1 MQNVEK
7 LLIKRLI
14 TANRG
19 KLASYCFTITFSTMA
34 IILLLLS
41 IKNNL
46 YNTGFI
52 SGLILL
58 ILVSTG
64 LVCWFNCRLFFN
76 KNNNINNNL
85 VITGASSRLIFNI
98 YYKTL
103 DVRINN
109 VANIISLI
117 LSLLFAPTTLHYFN
131 NNVVGDSNEFMPINY
146 NVLELL
152 TIIITI
158 RVVFLLITALS
169 FYDALKS
176 FNNTD
181 NSEIIPTISSKTGK
195 IIINPNNSDNDS
207 NIALFN
213 SVGFNNIALN
223 GGILVIFLFLMHGIT
238 YNNIRLFNN
247 MLLECLTS
255 FIINIITNANITT
268 FISLILIILVSFS
281 CWIVYSISFQ
291 VKIANNRRKHSKIG
305 CLLSTL
311 SWNNSIE
318 NKSFVKSIMLTMLI
332 GLTLTSTI
340 NTISVTNSV
349 SNRATYS
356 VAYYANSKIRLRAS
370 AGLKNFQP
378 ELAKS
383 LKNKG
388 FKPILVSANIARV
401 PQIRED
407 LTYYAVKGN
416 PFNKSITFD
425 HSAGKTWG
433 QGIVI
438 DGRLAKELGAKIG
451 SKLTLPDFNKSAKNV
466 ENPRKTA
473 KIVAIIDN
481 PVFGRSIIY
490 PSNLI
495 KGFNY
500 SYVTSVY
507 ATGKPVNT
515 IVKPSMFDQRNQY
528 VWLSHADVVHMG
540 GTTPAYYNLRS
551 VYWLTSIIMA
561 LNLSGLLTL
570 LLTHIIMSR
579 SLLETLKL
587 CGFTR
592 KLLTK
597 FIMSPIMTAT
607 FVSTL
612 LSTIVGT
619 IIGLL
624 INSNSLS
631 LFNVQDICY
640 FVILQLW
647 LIIIAYVITFIMSKI
662 IIRQQLAIMNK
673 D

>member
-1 MQNVEK
+1 MRSVEK

-14 TANRG
+14 VANRG
-19 KLASYCFTITFSTMA
+19 KLVSYCFTITFSTMA
-34 IILLLLS
+34 ILLLLLS

-103 DVRINN
+103 GVRVNN

-131 NNVVGDSNEFMPINY
+131 NNVVGDNNEFMPINY
-146 NVLELL
+146 NIIELSA
-152 TIIITI
+152 IIITI
-158 RVVFLLITALS
+158 RIIFLLVTALS
-169 FYDALKS
+169 FHKS
-176 FNNTD
+176 LVTFDNISN
-181 NSEIIPTISSKTGK
+181 NSETIPTISSKSGK
-195 IIINPNNSDNDS
+195 IVVKPDVSSNNS
-207 NIALFN
+207 NITPISSAGL
-213 SVGFNNIALN
+213 NNIVLN
-223 GGILVIFLFLMHGIT
+223 SGILLVLTCFMHGIG
-238 YNNIRLFNN
+238 YNRLFNN

-255 FIINIITNANITT
+255 FIKNIIANANVTT
-268 FISLILIILVSFS
+268 FISLLLIVIVSFN

-291 VKIANNRRKHSKIG
+291 VKIANNRRKKSKIG

-311 SWNNSIE
+311 SWNNSVE
-318 NKSFVKSIMLTMLI
+318 NKGFIKSIMLTMLI

-356 VAYYANSKIRLRAS
+356 AAYYANSKIRLRAS

-378 ELAKS
+378 ELVKS

-425 HSAGKTWG
+425 RDASKTWG

-438 DGRLAKELGAKIG
+438 DGRLAKELGAKVG
-451 SKLTLPDFNKSAKNV
+451 SKLTLPDFNKNAKNV
-466 ENPRKTA
+466 EKSRKTA

-481 PVFGRSIIY
+481 PIFGRSIIY

-500 SYVTSVY
+500 SYITSVY
-507 ATGKPVNT
+507 ATGKPANT
-515 IVKPSMFDQRNQY
+515 TVKPSMFDPRNQY

-540 GTTPAYYNLRS
+540 GTSPAYYNLRS

-561 LNLSGLLTL
+561 INLSGLLTL

-619 IIGLL
+619 IIGLAF
-624 INSNSLS
+624 NSNSLS
-631 LFNVQDICY
+631 LFNVQDVCY
-640 FVILQLW
+640 FIILQLW
-647 LIIIAYVITFIMSKI
+647 SIIIAYIITFIMSKI

-673 D
+673 N

>member
-1 MQNVEK
+1 MQNVER
-7 LLIKRLI
+7 LLIKHLI
-14 TANRG
+14 VANRG
-19 KLASYCFTITFSTMA
+19 KLVSYCFTITFSTMA

-46 YNTGFI
+46 YNINFI

-85 VITGASSRLIFNI
+85 VTTGASSRLIFNI

-103 DVRINN
+103 GVRVNN
-109 VANIISLI
+109 VANIISLM

-131 NNVVGDSNEFMPINY
+131 NNVVGDNNEFMPINY
-146 NVLELL
+146 NIAELA

-158 RVVFLLITALS
+158 RIIFLLITALS
-169 FYDALKS
+169 FHKS
-176 FNNTD
+176 LVTYNISN
-181 NSEIIPTISSKTGK
+181 NSETIPTISSKSGK
-195 IIINPNNSDNDS
+195 IVVKPDVSSNNSNVTP
-207 NIALFN
+207 IKPTGL
-213 SVGFNNIALN
+213 NNIVLN
-223 GGILVIFLFLMHGIT
+223 GGILLVLACFMHGIG
-238 YNNIRLFNN
+238 YNRLFNN

-255 FIINIITNANITT
+255 FIKNIITNANVTT
-268 FISLILIILVSFS
+268 FISLLLIVIVGFS
-281 CWIVYSISFQ
+281 CWIIYSISFQ
-291 VKIANNRRKHSKIG
+291 VKIANNRRKKSKIG

-311 SWNNSIE
+311 SWNNSVE
-318 NKSFVKSIMLTMLI
+318 NKGFIKSIMLTMLI

-356 VAYYANSKIRLRAS
+356 AAYYANSKIRLRAS

-425 HSAGKTWG
+425 RDASKTWG

-438 DGRLAKELGAKIG
+438 DERLAKELGAKVS

-466 ENPRKTA
+466 EKSRKTA

-507 ATGKPVNT
+507 ATGKPAST
-515 IVKPSMFDQRNQY
+515 IVKPSMFDPRSQY

-540 GTTPAYYNLRS
+540 GTSPAYYNLRA

-561 LNLSGLLTL
+561 INLSELLTL

-592 KLLTK
+592 KLLIK

-619 IIGLL
+619 IIGLAF
-624 INSNSLS
+624 NSNSLS
-631 LFNVQDICY
+631 LFNVQDVCY
-640 FVILQLW
+640 FIILQLW
-647 LIIIAYVITFIMSKI
+647 LIIIAYVITFIMSKV

>member
-14 TANRG
+14 VANRG
-19 KLASYCFTITFSTMA
+19 KLVSYCFTITFSTMA

-85 VITGASSRLIFNI
+85 VITGASSHLIFNI

-103 DVRINN
+103 GVRVNN
-109 VANIISLI
+109 VTNIISLI

-131 NNVVGDSNEFMPINY
+131 NNVVGDNNEFMPINY
-146 NVLELL
+146 NILELL

-158 RVVFLLITALS
+158 RIVFLLITALS
-169 FYDALKS
+169 FYKALKS
-176 FNNTD
+176 FNNGS
-181 NSEIIPTISSKTGK
+181 NSETIPTISSKTGK
-195 IIINPNNSDNDS
+195 IVIKSNNSNNNA
-207 NIALFN
+207 NIIRIN
-213 SVGFNNIALN
+213 SAGFNNIALN
-223 GGILVIFLFLMHGIT
+223 GGILVILLFLMHGIT
-238 YNNIRLFNN
+238 YNDNFLFNN

-255 FIINIITNANITT
+255 FIKNIATNANILT
-268 FISLILIILVSFS
+268 IVSLLLIVIVSFS
-281 CWIVYSISFQ
+281 CWIAYSIVFH
-291 VKIANNRRKHSKIG
+291 VKIANNRRKKSKIG

-311 SWNNSIE
+311 SWNNSVE
-318 NKSFVKSIMLTMLI
+318 NKGFVKSIMLAMLI

-356 VAYYANSKIRLRAS
+356 AAYYANSKIRLRAS
-370 AGLKNFQP
+370 AGLKNFHH
-378 ELAKS
+378 ELTKS

-425 HSAGKTWG
+425 REASKTWG

-438 DGRLAKELGAKIG
+438 DRQLAKELGAKVG

-507 ATGKPVNT
+507 ATGKPPST
-515 IVKPSMFDQRNQY
+515 IVKPSMFDPLNQY
-528 VWLSHADVVHMG
+528 VWLSHADVIHMG
-540 GTTPAYYNLRS
+540 GTSPAYYNLRS

-561 LNLSGLLTL
+561 INLSGLLTL

-607 FVSTL
+607 LVSTL
-612 LSTIVGT
+612 LSTIAGT

-624 INSNSLS
+624 LNSSSLS
-631 LFNVQDICY
+631 LFNVQDIGY
-640 FVILQLW
+640 FIILQLW
-647 LIIIAYVITFIMSKI
+647 LVIIAYAITFIMSKI

-673 D
+673 N

>member
-14 TANRG
+14 VANRG
-19 KLASYCFTITFSTMA
+19 KLVSYCFTITFSTMA
-34 IILLLLS
+34 ILLLLLS

-103 DVRINN
+103 GVRVNN

-131 NNVVGDSNEFMPINY
+131 NNVVGDNNEFMPINY
-146 NVLELL
+146 NIIELSA
-152 TIIITI
+152 IIITI
-158 RVVFLLITALS
+158 RIIFLLITALS
-169 FYDALKS
+169 FHKS
-176 FNNTD
+176 LVTFNNISN
-181 NSEIIPTISSKTGK
+181 NSETIPTISSKSGK
-195 IIINPNNSDNDS
+195 IVIKPDVSSNNSNVTP
-207 NIALFN
+207 IKPTGL
-213 SVGFNNIALN
+213 NNIVLN
-223 GGILVIFLFLMHGIT
+223 SGILLVLACFMHGIG
-238 YNNIRLFNN
+238 YNRLFNN

-255 FIINIITNANITT
+255 FIKNIITNANVTT
-268 FISLILIILVSFS
+268 FVSLLLIVIVSFN

-291 VKIANNRRKHSKIG
+291 VKIANNRRKKSKIG

-318 NKSFVKSIMLTMLI
+318 NKGFIKSIMLTMLI

-356 VAYYANSKIRLRAS
+356 AAYYANSKIRLRAS

-378 ELAKS
+378 ALVKS
-383 LKNKG
+383 LQNAD

-416 PFNKSITFD
+416 PFNTSITFD
-425 HSAGKTWG
+425 REASKTWG
-433 QGIVI
+433 QGVVI

-451 SKLTLPDFNKSAKNV
+451 SKLTLPDFNKNTKNV
-466 ENPRKTA
+466 EKSRKMA
-473 KIVAIIDN
+473 KVVAIIDN

-490 PSNLI
+490 PSSLI

-507 ATGKPVNT
+507 ATGKPANT
-515 IVKPSMFDQRNQY
+515 IVKPSMFDPRNQY
-528 VWLSHADVVHMG
+528 VWLSHADVVHIG
-540 GTTPAYYNLRS
+540 GTSPAYYNLRA

-561 LNLSGLLTL
+561 INLSGLLTL

-579 SLLETLKL
+579 SLLETLKS

-631 LFNVQDICY
+631 LFNVQDVCY
-640 FVILQLW
+640 FIILQLW

-673 D
+673 N

>member
-14 TANRG
+14 VANRG

-46 YNTGFI
+46 YNTNFI

-58 ILVSTG
+58 ILASTG

-76 KNNNINNNL
+76 KNNTINNNL
-85 VITGASSRLIFNI
+85 ITTGASGRLIFNI

-103 DVRINN
+103 GVKVNN

-117 LSLLFAPTTLHYFN
+117 LALLFAPTTLHYFN

-146 NVLELL
+146 NVLELA
-152 TIIITI
+152 TIITTI
-158 RVVFLLITALS
+158 RVIFLIIMALS
-169 FYDALKS
+169 FRKTLKS
-176 FNNTD
+176 LNNAN
-181 NSEIIPTISSKTGK
+181 NSETIPTISSKTGK
-195 IIINPNNSDNDS
+195 IVIKPNNSDNDS

-213 SVGFNNIALN
+213 STGLNKIALN
-223 GGILVIFLFLMHGIT
+223 CGILVILVCVMHGIA
-238 YNNIRLFNN
+238 YNNNFLFNN
-247 MLLECLTS
+247 LLLESLTD
-255 FIINIITNANITT
+255 FVKATITNATVLTI
-268 FISLILIILVSFS
+268 ISLILVIIVGGG
-281 CWIVYSISFQ
+281 CWWIYAISFQ
-291 VKIANNRRKHSKIG
+291 IKIANNRRKHSKIG

-318 NKSFVKSIMLTMLI
+318 NKGFVKSIMLTMLI

-356 VAYYANSKIRLRAS
+356 AAYYANSKIRLRAS

-378 ELAKS
+378 ALVKS
-383 LKNKG
+383 LQNAD

-407 LTYYAVKGN
+407 LAYYAVKGN

-425 HSAGKTWG
+425 REASKTWG

-451 SKLTLPDFNKSAKNV
+451 SKLTLPDFNKNAKNV
-466 ENPRKTA
+466 EKSRKMA
-473 KIVAIIDN
+473 KVVAIIDN

-500 SYVTSVY
+500 SYVTSIY
-507 ATGKPVNT
+507 ATGKPTNT
-515 IVKPSMFDQRNQY
+515 TVKPSMFDPRNQY

-540 GTTPAYYNLRS
+540 GTSPAYYNLRS

-561 LNLSGLLTL
+561 INLSGLLTL

-607 FVSTL
+607 LVSTL
-612 LSTIVGT
+612 LSTIAGT

-624 INSNSLS
+624 LNSSSLS
-631 LFNVQDICY
+631 LFNVQDIGY
-640 FVILQLW
+640 FIILQLW
-647 LIIIAYVITFIMSKI
+647 LVIIAYVITFIMSKI
-662 IIRQQLAIMNK
+662 IIRQQLVIMNK
-673 D
+673 N

>member
-1 MQNVEK
+1 MKNVEK

-14 TANRG
+14 IANRG

-103 DVRINN
+103 GVRVNN
-109 VANIISLI
+109 VANIISLM

-131 NNVVGDSNEFMPINY
+131 NNVVGDNNEFMPINY
-146 NVLELL
+146 NIIELSA
-152 TIIITI
+152 IIITI
-158 RVVFLLITALS
+158 RIIFLPITALS
-169 FYDALKS
+169 FHKS
-176 FNNTD
+176 LVTFNNISN
-181 NSEIIPTISSKTGK
+181 NSETIPTISSKSGK
-195 IIINPNNSDNDS
+195 IVVKPDVSSNNS
-207 NIALFN
+207 NITPISSAGL
-213 SVGFNNIALN
+213 NNIVLN
-223 GGILVIFLFLMHGIT
+223 SGILLVLTCFMHGIG
-238 YNNIRLFNN
+238 YNNILLFNN

-255 FIINIITNANITT
+255 FIKNIITNANVTT

-281 CWIVYSISFQ
+281 CWIVYSIVFH
-291 VKIANNRRKHSKIG
+291 VKIANNRLKRSKIG

-318 NKSFVKSIMLTMLI
+318 NKGFVKSIMLTMLI

-340 NTISVTNSV
+340 NTISITNSV

-356 VAYYANSKIRLRAS
+356 AVYYANSKIRLRAS
-370 AGLKNFQP
+370 ARLKNFQP
-378 ELAKS
+378 ELDKS

-425 HSAGKTWG
+425 RDASKTWG

-438 DGRLAKELGAKIG
+438 DRRLAKSLGAKIG
-451 SKLTLPDFNKSAKNV
+451 SKLTLPDFSKRAKNV

-473 KIVAIIDN
+473 RIVAIIGN
-481 PVFGRSIIY
+481 PIFGRSIIY
-490 PSNLI
+490 PSSLI

-507 ATGKPVNT
+507 ATGKPTNT
-515 IVKPSMFDQRNQY
+515 IVKPSIFDPRNQY
-528 VWLSHADVVHMG
+528 VWLSHDDVVHMG
-540 GTTPAYYNLRS
+540 GTSPAYYNLRS

-561 LNLSGLLTL
+561 INLSGLLTL

-579 SLLETLKL
+579 KLLETLKS

-607 FVSTL
+607 LVSTL

-619 IIGLL
+619 SIGLL
-624 INSNSLS
+624 LNSSSLS
-631 LFNVQDICY
+631 LFNVQDVCY
-640 FVILQLW
+640 FIILQLG
-647 LIIIAYVITFIMSKI
+647 LIIIAYVMTFIMSKI
-662 IIRQQLAIMNK
+662 IIRQ
-673 D
+673 

>member
-103 DVRINN
+103 GVRINN

-146 NVLELL
+146 NILELL

-169 FYDALKS
+169 FYKS
-176 FNNTD
+176 LIIFNNVNN
-181 NSEIIPTISSKTGK
+181 NSETIPTISSKSGK
-195 IIINPNNSDNDS
+195 IVVKPDVSSNNS
-207 NIALFN
+207 NITPIKSTGL
-213 SVGFNNIALN
+213 NNIVLN
-223 GGILVIFLFLMHGIT
+223 SGILLVLACFMHGIE
-238 YNNIRLFNN
+238 YNNILLFNN
-247 MLLECLTS
+247 MFCIGFLATVG
-255 FIINIITNANITT
+255 FG
-268 FISLILIILVSFS
+268 
-281 CWIVYSISFQ
+281 CWWIYAISFQ

-318 NKSFVKSIMLTMLI
+318 NKGFIKSIMLTMLI

-356 VAYYANSKIRLRAS
+356 AAYYANSKIRLRAS

-378 ELAKS
+378 ALVKS
-383 LKNKG
+383 LQNAD

-401 PQIRED
+401 AQIRED

-425 HSAGKTWG
+425 RDASKTWG

-438 DGRLAKELGAKIG
+438 DGRLAKELGAKVG

-500 SYVTSVY
+500 SYITSVY
-507 ATGKPVNT
+507 ATGKPANT
-515 IVKPSMFDQRNQY
+515 IVKPSMFDPRNQY

-540 GTTPAYYNLRS
+540 GTSPAYYNLRS

-561 LNLSGLLTL
+561 INLSGLLTL

-624 INSNSLS
+624 INSNSLI

-640 FVILQLW
+640 FIILQLW

>member
-14 TANRG
+14 VANRG
-19 KLASYCFTITFSTMA
+19 KLVSYCFTITFSTMA
-34 IILLLLS
+34 ILLLLLS

-76 KNNNINNNL
+76 KNNTINNNL
-85 VITGASSRLIFNI
+85 ITTGASSRLIFNI

-103 DVRINN
+103 GVKVNN

-117 LSLLFAPTTLHYFN
+117 LALVFAPTTLHYFN
-131 NNVVGDSNEFMPINY
+131 NNIVGDNNEFMPINY
-146 NVLELL
+146 NILELA

-158 RVVFLLITALS
+158 RVIFLIITALS
-169 FYDALKS
+169 FCKTLKS
-176 FNNTD
+176 LNNAD
-181 NSEIIPTISSKTGK
+181 NSETIPTISSKTGK
-195 IIINPNNSDNDS
+195 IVIKSNNSDNGS

-213 SVGFNNIALN
+213 SVGFNNIVLN
-223 GGILVIFLFLMHGIT
+223 SGILVMLLFLMHGIA
-238 YNNIRLFNN
+238 YNNNFLFNN
-247 MLLECLTS
+247 LLLECLTS
-255 FIINIITNANITT
+255 FIKNIVTNANISTI
-268 FISLILIILVSFS
+268 ISLILVVIVGFS
-281 CWIVYSISFQ
+281 CWWIYAISFQ
-291 VKIANNRRKHSKIG
+291 VKITNNRRKHSKIG

-318 NKSFVKSIMLTMLI
+318 NKGFVKSIMLTMLI

-340 NTISVTNSV
+340 NTISITNSV

-356 VAYYANSKIRLRAS
+356 AAYYANSKIRLRAS

-378 ELAKS
+378 ELVKS

-416 PFNKSITFD
+416 PFNNSITFD
-425 HSAGKTWG
+425 REASKTWG

-438 DGRLAKELGAKIG
+438 DRRLAKELGAKIG
-451 SKLTLPDFNKSAKNV
+451 SKLTLPDFNKNAKNV
-466 ENPRKTA
+466 EKSRKTA

-500 SYVTSVY
+500 SYITSVY
-507 ATGKPVNT
+507 ATGKPANT
-515 IVKPSMFDQRNQY
+515 TVKPSMFDPRNQY

-540 GTTPAYYNLRS
+540 GTSPAYYNLKA

-561 LNLSGLLTL
+561 INLSGLLTL

-592 KLLTK
+592 KLLIK

-612 LSTIVGT
+612 LSTIAGT
-619 IIGLL
+619 SIGLL
-624 INSNSLS
+624 LNSSSLS
-631 LFNVQDICY
+631 LFNVQDIGY
-640 FVILQLW
+640 FIILQLW

>member
-1 MQNVEK
+1 MKNVEK
-7 LLIKRLI
+7 LLIKRLVV
-14 TANRG
+14 ANRG
-19 KLASYCFTITFSTMA
+19 KLSSYCFTITFSTMA

-46 YNTGFI
+46 YNTNFI

-64 LVCWFNCRLFFN
+64 FVCWFNCRLFFN

-103 DVRINN
+103 GVRINN

-169 FYDALKS
+169 FYNALKS
-176 FNNTD
+176 FNNGH
-181 NSEIIPTISSKTGK
+181 NSETIPTISSKTGRIVIK
-195 IIINPNNSDNDS
+195 SNNSDNDS
-207 NIALFN
+207 NITLFN
-213 SVGFNNIALN
+213 SVGFNNIASN
-223 GGILVIFLFLMHGIT
+223 GGILVILVCLMHGIT
-238 YNNIRLFNN
+238 YNNNFLFNN
-247 MLLECLTS
+247 LLLECLTS
-255 FIINIITNANITT
+255 FIKNIVVNANISTI
-268 FISLILIILVSFS
+268 ISLILVIIVGFG
-281 CWIVYSISFQ
+281 CWWVYAISFQ
-291 VKIANNRRKHSKIG
+291 AKIVNNRRKHSKIG

-318 NKSFVKSIMLTMLI
+318 NKGFIKSIVLTMLI

-340 NTISVTNSV
+340 NAISVTNSV

-356 VAYYANSKIRLRAS
+356 AAYYANSKIRLRAS

-378 ELAKS
+378 KLVKS
-383 LKNKG
+383 LQNAD

-425 HSAGKTWG
+425 REASKTWG

-451 SKLTLPDFNKSAKNV
+451 SKLTLPVFNKSVKNV
-466 ENPRKTA
+466 EKSTKTA

-490 PSNLI
+490 PSSLI

-507 ATGKPVNT
+507 ATGKPANT
-515 IVKPSMFDQRNQY
+515 IVKPSMFDPRNQY

-540 GTTPAYYNLRS
+540 GTSPAYYNLRA

-561 LNLSGLLTL
+561 INLSGLLTL

-607 FVSTL
+607 LVSTL
-612 LSTIVGT
+612 LSTIAGT
-619 IIGLL
+619 SIGLL
-624 INSNSLS
+624 LNSSSLS
-631 LFNVQDICY
+631 LFNVQDIGY
-640 FVILQLW
+640 FIILQLW

>member
-14 TANRG
+14 VANRG
-19 KLASYCFTITFSTMA
+19 KLVSYCFTITFSTMA
-34 IILLLLS
+34 ILLLLLS

-103 DVRINN
+103 GVRVNN

-131 NNVVGDSNEFMPINY
+131 DNVVGDNNEFMPINY
-146 NVLELL
+146 NIIELSA
-152 TIIITI
+152 IIITI
-158 RVVFLLITALS
+158 RIIFLLITALS
-169 FYDALKS
+169 FHKS
-176 FNNTD
+176 LVTFNNISN
-181 NSEIIPTISSKTGK
+181 NSETIPTISSKSGK
-195 IIINPNNSDNDS
+195 IVVKPDVSSNNSNVTP
-207 NIALFN
+207 IKPTGL
-213 SVGFNNIALN
+213 NNIVLN
-223 GGILVIFLFLMHGIT
+223 SGILLVLACFMHGIG
-238 YNNIRLFNN
+238 YNRLFNN

-255 FIINIITNANITT
+255 FIKNIITNANVTT
-268 FISLILIILVSFS
+268 FVSLLLIVIVSFN

-291 VKIANNRRKHSKIG
+291 VKIANNRRKKSKIG

-311 SWNNSIE
+311 SWNNSVE
-318 NKSFVKSIMLTMLI
+318 NKGFIKSIMLTMLI

-356 VAYYANSKIRLRAS
+356 AAYYANSKIRLRAS

-378 ELAKS
+378 ALVKS
-383 LKNKG
+383 LQNAD

-416 PFNKSITFD
+416 PFNTSITFD
-425 HSAGKTWG
+425 REASKTWG
-433 QGIVI
+433 QGVVI

-451 SKLTLPDFNKSAKNV
+451 SKLTLPDFNKNTKNV
-466 ENPRKTA
+466 EKSRKMA

-490 PSNLI
+490 PSSLI
-495 KGFNY
+495 KSFNY

-507 ATGKPVNT
+507 ATGKPANT
-515 IVKPSMFDQRNQY
+515 IVKPSMFDPRNQY
-528 VWLSHADVVHMG
+528 VWLSHDDVVHMG
-540 GTTPAYYNLRS
+540 GTSPAYYNLRS

-561 LNLSGLLTL
+561 INLSGLLTL

-592 KLLTK
+592 KLLIK

-607 FVSTL
+607 LVSTL

-619 IIGLL
+619 IIGLTF
-624 INSNSLS
+624 NSSSLS
-631 LFNVQDICY
+631 LFNVQDVCY
-640 FVILQLW
+640 FIILQLW

-673 D
+673 G

>member
-103 DVRINN
+103 GVRINN

-146 NVLELL
+146 NILELL

-169 FYDALKS
+169 FYKS
-176 FNNTD
+176 LIIFNNVNN
-181 NSEIIPTISSKTGK
+181 NSETIPTISSKSGK
-195 IIINPNNSDNDS
+195 IVVKPDVSSNNS
-207 NIALFN
+207 NITPIKSTGL
-213 SVGFNNIALN
+213 NNIVLN
-223 GGILVIFLFLMHGIT
+223 SGILLVLACFMHGIE
-238 YNNIRLFNN
+238 YNNILLFNN
-247 MLLECLTS
+247 MFCIGFLATVG
-255 FIINIITNANITT
+255 FG
-268 FISLILIILVSFS
+268 
-281 CWIVYSISFQ
+281 CWWIYAISFQ

-318 NKSFVKSIMLTMLI
+318 NKGFIKSIMLTMLI

-356 VAYYANSKIRLRAS
+356 AAYYANSKIRLRAS

-378 ELAKS
+378 ALVKS
-383 LKNKG
+383 LQNAD

-401 PQIRED
+401 AQIRED

-425 HSAGKTWG
+425 RDASKTWG

-438 DGRLAKELGAKIG
+438 DGRLAKELGAKVG

-500 SYVTSVY
+500 SYITSVY
-507 ATGKPVNT
+507 ATGKPANT
-515 IVKPSMFDQRNQY
+515 IVKPSMFDPRNQY

-540 GTTPAYYNLRS
+540 GTSPAYYNLRS

-561 LNLSGLLTL
+561 INLSGLLTL

-624 INSNSLS
+624 INSNSLI

-640 FVILQLW
+640 FIILQLW

-662 IIRQQLAIMNK
+662 IIRQQLAITNK

>member
-1 MQNVEK
+1 
-7 LLIKRLI
+7 
-14 TANRG
+14 
-19 KLASYCFTITFSTMA
+19 
-34 IILLLLS
+34 
-41 IKNNL
+41 
-46 YNTGFI
+46 
-52 SGLILL
+52 
-58 ILVSTG
+58 
-64 LVCWFNCRLFFN
+64 
-76 KNNNINNNL
+76 
-85 VITGASSRLIFNI
+85 
-98 YYKTL
+98 
-103 DVRINN
+103 
-109 VANIISLI
+109 
-117 LSLLFAPTTLHYFN
+117 
-131 NNVVGDSNEFMPINY
+131 MPQFDTKFGNGH
-146 NVLELL
+146 
-152 TIIITI
+152 
-158 RVVFLLITALS
+158 
-169 FYDALKS
+169 
-176 FNNTD
+176 
-181 NSEIIPTISSKTGK
+181 NSETIPTISSKTGK
-195 IIINPNNSDNDS
+195 IVIKSNNSDNDS
-207 NIALFN
+207 NITLFN
-213 SVGFNNIALN
+213 SVGFNNIASN
-223 GGILVIFLFLMHGIT
+223 GGILVILVCLMHGIT
-238 YNNIRLFNN
+238 YNNNFLFNN
-247 MLLECLTS
+247 LLLECLTS
-255 FIINIITNANITT
+255 FIKNIVANANISTI
-268 FISLILIILVSFS
+268 ISLILVVIVGFG
-281 CWIVYSISFQ
+281 CWWVYAISFQ
-291 VKIANNRRKHSKIG
+291 VKITNNRRKHSKIG

-318 NKSFVKSIMLTMLI
+318 NKGFIKSIMLTMLI

-356 VAYYANSKIRLRAS
+356 AAYYANSKIRLRAS

-378 ELAKS
+378 ALVKS
-383 LKNKG
+383 LQNAD

-401 PQIRED
+401 PQIRQD

-425 HSAGKTWG
+425 REASKTWG

-451 SKLTLPDFNKSAKNV
+451 SKLTLPDFSKNAKNV
-466 ENPRKTA
+466 EKSRKMA
-473 KIVAIIDN
+473 KVVAIIDN

-490 PSNLI
+490 PSSLI
-495 KGFNY
+495 KGFNH

-507 ATGKPVNT
+507 ATGKPANT
-515 IVKPSMFDQRNQY
+515 IVKPSMFDPRNQY

-540 GTTPAYYNLRS
+540 GTSPAYYNLRS

-561 LNLSGLLTL
+561 INLSGLLTL

-597 FIMSPIMTAT
+597 FIISPIMTAT
-607 FVSTL
+607 LVSTL

-631 LFNVQDICY
+631 LFNVQDVCY
-640 FVILQLW
+640 FIILQLW